1 MEAIIINGN
10 TEEIAALVLAIQ
22 ERQQDKYD
30 AIELIYQSFQKAIV
44 SNLERIVP
52 ATELE
57 SQEL

>member
-30 AIELIYQSFQKAIV
+30 AIELIYQSFRKAIDDIGEA
-44 SNLERIVP
+44 ER
-52 ATELE
+52 AT
-57 SQEL
+57 S

>member
-1 MEAIIINGN
+1 MEAIIINGK